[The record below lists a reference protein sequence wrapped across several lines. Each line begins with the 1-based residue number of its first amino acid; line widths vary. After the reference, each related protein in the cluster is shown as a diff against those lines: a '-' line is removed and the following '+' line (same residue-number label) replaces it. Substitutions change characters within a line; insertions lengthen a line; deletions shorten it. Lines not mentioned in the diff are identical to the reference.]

1 MIDSVYD
8 IPQAVI
14 QNGNVLFS
22 TDVVR
27 TASANCCGWLQHE
40 EGSGQ
45 FTLTKSGIYEIMFNA
60 NITSATT
67 GALALMMKSNGEN
80 LIGTEMD
87 YTVATANTYQNVSTS
102 RLVRVC
108 NNAAKTITLTNITP
122 NAMLVKNANII
133 IKKVA

>member
-8 IPQAVI
+8 IPQTVI
-14 QNGNVLFS
+14 QNGNVLFAS
-22 TDVVR
+22 DAVR

-40 EGSGQ
+40 NGSGQ

-60 NITSATT
+60 NITSATA
-67 GALALMMKSNGEN
+67 GALALIMKSNGEN

-108 NNAAKTITLTNITP
+108 NDGARTITLTNITA
-122 NAMLVKNANII
+122 NNMLVKNANII
-133 IKKVA
+133 IKKIA